1 MLVEAAACMHLA
13 GPVRLVAGAG
23 APLLL
28 LLLARIAQS
37 RMAMFL
43 GCLLVGRQGMPS
55 RLALPGG
62 HLHPPPARP
71 PLLLLLPCSCRCL
84 WELPWYLRW
93 LATYLRSMDGPP
105 VRLLGKESSCLLL
118 NAARHHHWRLR
129 GSGRSWSK

>member
-1 MLVEAAACMHLA
+1 MLVKAAVCMHLA
-13 GPVRLVAGAG
+13 APVRLVAGVG

-37 RMAMFL
+37 MMLMFP
-43 GCLLVGRQGMPS
+43 GRLLVGRQRMPMK
-55 RLALPGG
+55 LVLPEG

-93 LATYLRSMDGPP
+93 LGTYLRSMVGPAA
-105 VRLLGKESSCLLL
+105 RLLGKEGSCSLL
-118 NAARHHHWRLR
+118 NAARRHPRR
-129 GSGRSWSK
+129 